1 MTPQFLSRFDSVI
14 MLGDLSAASLVK
26 IFKDIEGA
34 IWPIAVD
41 YFRHTGIT
49 LTITDEATAL
59 IAEMAAKKYRLGA
72 RALRE
77 VFGTIIKTLEF
88 DPLAS
93 ELVREAGREAGD
105 SRLPKQWWSRE
116 VSACAPW
123 PRA

>member
-1 MTPQFLSRFDSVI
+1 MTPQFLSRYDSVI

-26 IFKDIEGA
+26 IFKDIKGA

-41 YFRHTGIT
+41 YFRHAGIT

-77 VFGTIIKTLEF
+77 VFGNIVKTLEF

-93 ELVREAGREAGD
+93 ELLREQDGQRVLEIT
-105 SRLPKQWWSRE
+105 KE
-116 VSACAPW
+116 VVESCRPGQ
-123 PRA
+123 